1 MMPESFSF
9 GGGLRRLRGVFGCV
23 TSARDALLV
32 LALATTLP
40 VWDARAADPQPPF
53 RTLLVPAGRQD
64 AGGPPPVYGSATIQ
78 PGGSVQFLFGVECYD
93 LSGNHVDDTVTLS
106 VSVTP
111 ATPALSVSLAPNPVK
126 TFEPPSTVTVSA
138 AAAIVP
144 QVYHL
149 TGVGHG
155 PVCGTYT
162 GWSADVT
169 VECAGGGAVGVAA
182 AGTCP
187 TKCELPTGEGTVF
200 AGWWHDTVGLWEQ
213 RLKPAGTSF
222 EGRQV
227 KETDP
232 GGGSDACYF
241 PGSIIKQF
249 NKVTGGTW
257 PVEALNAW
265 GPDHVGRSAR
275 AVTYYRTKGR
285 APCESTIPQQ
295 MVINCPTDKLDHK
308 YGPVNTLKYRITGVA
323 VSSVRAGHSKTELYP
338 APAGAAADA
347 GPATEG
353 PLASPSPAPG
363 APVRAGEATA
373 SDPRPVAKAAEQL
386 ERLYRVPITYEDP
399 AYAYPGAI
407 DDVTA
412 AVRRGPAAPGPAG
425 RVLVPRGGTISYTES
440 G

>member
-53 RTLLVPAGRQD
+53 RTLVVPAGRQD

-126 TFEPPSTVTVSA
+126 TFETSSTVTVSA

-169 VECAGGGAVGVAA
+169 VECAGGGAAGVAA

-187 TKCELPTGEGTVF
+187 AKCELPTGEGTAF
-200 AGWWHDTVGLWEQ
+200 AGWWHDTVGLGSRSSSRPARASRGGRSRRPTPAAAPTAATSRDRSSNNSIRSRAAGGRLGSQ
-213 RLKPAGTSF
+213 RVG
-222 EGRQV
+222 
-227 KETDP
+227 P
-232 GGGSDACYF
+232 GY
-241 PGSIIKQF
+241 
-249 NKVTGGTW
+249 
-257 PVEALNAW
+257 
-265 GPDHVGRSAR
+265 VGRSPR

-323 VSSVRAGHSKTELYP
+323 VSSERAGHSKTELYP
-338 APAGAAADA
+338 APAGAAARR
-347 GPATEG
+347 E
-353 PLASPSPAPG
+353 APRR
-363 APVRAGEATA
+363 RAA
-373 SDPRPVAKAAEQL
+373 
-386 ERLYRVPITYEDP
+386 RLSLS
-399 AYAYPGAI
+399 G
-407 DDVTA
+407 
-412 AVRRGPAAPGPAG
+412 AG
-425 RVLVPRGGTISYTES
+425 RARPRGGGQPRATRGRSRRRPSSWSASTGCRS
-440 G
+440 PTRTRPTPTPARSTT